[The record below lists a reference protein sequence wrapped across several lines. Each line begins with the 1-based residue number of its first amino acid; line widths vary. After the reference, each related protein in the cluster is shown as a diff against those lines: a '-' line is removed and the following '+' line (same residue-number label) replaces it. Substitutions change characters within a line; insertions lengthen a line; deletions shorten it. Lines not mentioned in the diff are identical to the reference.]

1 MIEELCHIP
10 VALEFLT
17 CVLLWCLVMFYT
29 STVSCFNCRVLT
41 MFSTSSRQ
49 QTMGYD
55 LFSILIVVLSSLVE
69 TFGYAYLGS
78 ELSEQ
83 AEKVG
88 VACYDL
94 PWYVNCSKELKGA
107 FQLMI
112 QRSQKVCQLT
122 GIKML
127 PIELKTYGDVR

>member
-1 MIEELCHIP
+1 MCHIP

-29 STVSCFNCRVLT
+29 ST
-41 MFSTSSRQ
+41 
-49 QTMGYD
+49 TMGYD

-69 TFGYAYLGS
+69 AFGYAYLGS

-94 PWYVNCSKELKGA
+94 PWYVNCSKELKGT

-127 PIELKTYGDVR
+127 PIELKTYGDILRLSYSYYLILKDLLDAF